1 VRTVRTVSTVPLY
14 DAPVSDFFQIAAR
27 NSTVAREVRGGVAT
41 FLAMAYILFANPA
54 ILAAAGV
61 PREAA
66 LAATALTAAI
76 TSILM
81 GVTAN
86 MPLAMA
92 PGMGLNAVIA
102 FQVAGQTGS
111 WQAAMGLVVV
121 EGLLVLAL
129 VLAGVREAV
138 MTAIPVDLRRAIGVG
153 IGLFIAFIGA
163 VNARLIV
170 IPGGTIAGLAR
181 DPGSI
186 LPPVGPGTLSN
197 PGTALALAGLLVA
210 AVLLARRQPGALLIS
225 MAVTTTGAL
234 AAGVTEW
241 PQGPWVGVPRF
252 DTIGAADLS
261 AALAW
266 SSVPIVLSLM
276 MVDFFD
282 TLGTATAIAEEAH
295 LTDRAGH
302 VPHLKRLLA
311 VDALGAS
318 IGGWFG
324 ASSSTAYI
332 ESAAGVAEGA
342 RTGLHSVVVG
352 VLFACSAFLAP
363 LAGVVPAAATAPALI
378 AVGFLMCTAIARVDF
393 TRIET
398 GLPAFLTILLVPLTY
413 SIAHGIGYGLL
424 AYVAIAVCRGRA
436 RHVHPVMY
444 AVAVAF
450 AAYFVSE

>member
-1 VRTVRTVSTVPLY
+1 VHYHS
-14 DAPVSDFFQIAAR
+14 PVSDFFQLAAR
-27 NSTVAREVRGGVAT
+27 HTTLAREVRGGLAT

-61 PREAA
+61 PPEAA
-66 LAATALTAAI
+66 LSATALAAAV

-86 MPLAMA
+86 VPLAMA
-92 PGMGLNAVIA
+92 PGMGLNAVVA
-102 FQVAGQTGS
+102 FQIAAQTGS

-121 EGLLVLAL
+121 EGLLVLIL

-163 VNARLIV
+163 VNARLV
-170 IPGGTIAGLAR
+170 VVPGGTIAGLSR

-186 LPPVGPGTLSN
+186 LPPVGAGSLAN
-197 PGTALALAGLLVA
+197 PETALALGGLLVA
-210 AVLLARRQPGALLIS
+210 AVLLSRRQPGALLIS
-225 MAVTTTGAL
+225 MVGTTAAAL
-234 AAGVTEW
+234 AIGVSTW
-241 PQGPWVGVPRF
+241 PQGNWVGLPRF

-261 AALAW
+261 AALTW
-266 SSVPIVLSLM
+266 SAVPIVLSLM

-282 TLGTATAIAEEAH
+282 TLGTATAVTEEAG
-295 LTDRAGH
+295 LTDASGR
-302 VPHLKRLLA
+302 VPGLKRLLA

-318 IGGWFG
+318 IGGWFC

-332 ESAAGVAEGA
+332 ESAAGVADGA

-352 VLFACSAFLAP
+352 VLFALSAFLAP
-363 LAGVVPAAATAPALI
+363 LAGAVPSAATAPALI
-378 AVGFLMCTAIARVDF
+378 CVGFLMCTAITRVDF
-393 TRIET
+393 TRTET
-398 GLPAFLTILLVPLTY
+398 ALPAFLTILLVPLTY

-436 RHVHPVMY
+436 RHVHPIMY
-444 AVAVAF
+444 AVAAAF
-450 AAYFVSE
+450 AAYFVWE